1 VVTGAGGTSRRGLI
15 TAAATAAAG
24 ALVAGCGSTAAAASH
39 PAIATRAPRGADA
52 RRADVR
58 IHTSALAMERQT
70 IAAYAACIPLL
81 PGSEARWARSFVV
94 EEIQQAGALAKL
106 IALAG
111 ATAVGENGEP
121 AIGHPRDGAEAT
133 ALLARLESEHITR
146 YLGWIPRLSAGTLRA
161 GVASIL
167 ASDAQHVTALRRALG
182 RPALGSAFVLGAAGA
197 P

>member
-58 IHTSALAMERQT
+58 ILTSALAMERQT